1 MGFISNQL
9 LKTID
14 WLDDSKNILVYR
26 YPMNGRKIMMGS
38 KLTVRE
44 SQVAIFV
51 NNGKVADV
59 FEPGIHKLSTSNL
72 PFLTTMLSWPYGFKS
87 PFTSE
92 IYFVSTKQFTNQKW
106 GTSNP
111 IAMRDPEFGTI
122 RIRGYGSYSFRVDE
136 PSTFLKE
143 LFGSNSTFQT
153 EDIANYLRSLIVTSV
168 SDAIAS
174 SKISAIDLA
183 ANLEEFGEIVLTK
196 GDEKL
201 RSLGLKLVNFNIEN
215 LSFPEEIEKAIDT
228 RASMGVLQDQMDT
241 FVKYQSAS
249 ALRDAAK
256 NNSGNMA
263 TAGMQLGAGVALSGM
278 MADQLKSVKGS
289 EGEGKTDKIT
299 CPKCHSK
306 IKSSAKFCPEC
317 GSKITVSFCKECGAK
332 AAPGA
337 KFCSECGTKLK

>member
-1 MGFISNQL
+1 MGLISSQV

-14 WLDDSKNILVYR
+14 WVDDNKNVLVYR

-44 SQVAIFV
+44 SQVAVFV

-59 FEPGIHKLSTSNL
+59 FTPGMYKLSTSNL
-72 PFLTTMLSWPYGFKS
+72 PFLTALLSLPYGFKS

-92 IYFVSTKQFTNQKW
+92 VYFISTKQFADQKW

-111 IAMRDPEFGTI
+111 IAMRDKEFGTI

-136 PSTFLKE
+136 PTTFLKE
-143 LFGSNSTFQT
+143 LFGTNSSFKT
-153 EDIANYLRSLIVTSV
+153 EDIANYLRGLIVTSV
-168 SDAIAS
+168 SDTIAS
-174 SKISAIDLA
+174 AKISAIDLA
-183 ANLEEFGEIVLTK
+183 ANLEEFSGEVLVK

-201 RSLGLKLVNFNIEN
+201 RKLGLKLVNFNIEN

-241 FVKYQSAS
+241 FMKYQTAN

-256 NNSGNMA
+256 NESGSMS
-263 TAGMQLGAGVALSGM
+263 TAGLQMGAGVALSSTM
-278 MADQLKSVKGS
+278 MKEMNASKSGDVKS
-289 EGEGKTDKIT
+289 EKIT
-299 CPKCHSK
+299 CPKCK
-306 IKSSAKFCPEC
+306 AQVKANAKFCPEC
-317 GSKITVSFCKECGAK
+317 GNKLKEVYCKACGAK

-337 KFCSECGTKLK
+337 KFCSECGEKLK